1 MKWLREGTWI
11 TSGFILTLIVT
22 GVMSFTSY
30 QNSVQLVNSAN
41 QVRQTNEML
50 DALNDISALLADA
63 ELRHWRYVI
72 FNDVQELEQYY
83 SVIQRLDPTLYQ
95 LDIYVSDTLLQA
107 QRLQSLKG
115 LIDERL
121 IIFQRAIA
129 QYGGRPD
136 KIVATD
142 SLIIQSQR
150 NLREIQSLI
159 ADLEH
164 EEEQIIAAQLED
176 VRTNSRTR
184 MLIEPIGALLT
195 FSIVVGVFIL
205 LYRQLSKRQLAEAIQ
220 QSLAQEKELSEL
232 KLHLFSMV
240 SHEFRTPLSLILGS
254 SQLLEESLK
263 DMVEPARLKNLY
275 RIQTSAK
282 TMTQLL
288 NDILMLAR
296 ADAGKLEYNPK
307 WLEIQT
313 FCLNLIEDFQIFSH
327 ARRSLSFQQKGDRTH
342 AYLDE
347 KLTYSILSNIL
358 SNAVKYSSDD
368 STIYFTLID
377 EQDAIVFQI
386 RDEGIGIPSADLEKM
401 YEPFNRGS
409 NTREIRGTGLGLAVV
424 RKCLA
429 LHQGD
434 IKVQSE
440 VGVGTSFTIKI
451 PQDVGWTYHLPN
463 ARSSD
468 YSPDTI
474 KSS

>member
-1 MKWLREGTWI
+1 M
-11 TSGFILTLIVT
+11 
-22 GVMSFTSY
+22 
-30 QNSVQLVNSAN
+30 
-41 QVRQTNEML
+41 
-50 DALNDISALLADA
+50 
-63 ELRHWRYVI
+63 
-72 FNDVQELEQYY
+72 
-83 SVIQRLDPTLYQ
+83 
-95 LDIYVSDTLLQA
+95 
-107 QRLQSLKG
+107 
-115 LIDERL
+115 
-121 IIFQRAIA
+121 
-129 QYGGRPD
+129 
-136 KIVATD
+136 
-142 SLIIQSQR
+142 
-150 NLREIQSLI
+150 
-159 ADLEH
+159 
-164 EEEQIIAAQLED
+164 
-176 VRTNSRTR
+176 
-184 MLIEPIGALLT
+184 
-195 FSIVVGVFIL
+195 
-205 LYRQLSKRQLAEAIQ
+205 
-220 QSLAQEKELSEL
+220 
-232 KLHLFSMV
+232 
-240 SHEFRTPLSLILGS
+240 
-254 SQLLEESLK
+254 LEESLK

-347 KLTYSILSNIL
+347 KLMYSILSNIL
-358 SNAVKYSSDD
+358 SNAVKYSPDD

-386 RDEGIGIPSADLEKM
+386 RDEGIGIPPADLEKM

-409 NTREIRGTGLGLAVV
+409 NAREIRGTGLGLAVV

-451 PQDVGWTYHLPN
+451 SQDVGWTYHLPN

>member
-72 FNDVQELEQYY
+72 FNDVQELEQYH

-107 QRLQSLKG
+107 QRLQSLKD

-136 KIVATD
+136 EIVATD

-164 EEEQIIAAQLED
+164 EEEQIIADQLED

-347 KLTYSILSNIL
+347 KLMYSILSNIL
-358 SNAVKYSSDD
+358 SNAVKYSPDD

-386 RDEGIGIPSADLEKM
+386 RDEGIGIPPADLEKM

-409 NTREIRGTGLGLAVV
+409 NAREIRGTGLGLAVV

-451 PQDVGWTYHLPN
+451 SQDVGWTYHLPN